1 MICSDLDLQNLAYRM
16 VNCGVLEEKDIDP
29 MYMYRKSNSLNNYLT
44 SSLTG
49 QTYNIGEREFN
60 IKDVKSWFERED
72 YVQYDAYRDYNVAII
87 RLKHF
92 TNCNIIDK
100 YLFHF
105 YKVWRNHNFTTVKSK
120 SLLPCKERSSLSVA
134 FINYDTEKETDLHN
148 IKAEDLYYISFG
160 INLKDIIKLVEE
172 LGEDFVY
179 NEIKEVLVTTK
190 DSTDGFSI
198 NEDKIEEEIKQIL
211 KD

>member
-1 MICSDLDLQNLAYRM
+1 MTYSNLELQNLAYRM
-16 VNCGVLEEKDIDP
+16 IDSGFLEEKDVDP
-29 MYMYRKSNSLNNYLT
+29 LYRKSNSLNNYIN
-44 SSLTG
+44 SSSTG
-49 QTYNIGEREFN
+49 QIYNMGERKFN
-60 IKDVKSWFERED
+60 IKDVKSWFKRED
-72 YVQYDAYRDYNVAII
+72 YVQYDAYRHYDVAII
-87 RLKHF
+87 KLKHF
-92 TNCNIIDK
+92 TGCNIIDE

-105 YKVWRNHNFTTVKSK
+105 YKMWIHHYFTVVKSK
-120 SLLPCKERSSLSVA
+120 SLSSYKDKSGLSVA
-134 FINYDTEKETDLHN
+134 YINYDTEKETDLRN
-148 IKAEDLYYISFG
+148 VKADDLYYISFG

-198 NEDKIEEEIKQIL
+198 NEDKIEEEIKQII

>member
-1 MICSDLDLQNLAYRM
+1 MTYYSSYFENLAYSM
-16 VNCGVLEEKDIDP
+16 INSGVLDEEDVYP
-29 MYMYRKSNSLNNYLT
+29 LYRKSNSLNNYINSGSTKQL
-44 SSLTG
+44 
-49 QTYNIGEREFN
+49 YNMGERKFN
-60 IKDVKSWFERED
+60 IKDVKSWFKRDD
-72 YVQYDAYRDYNVAII
+72 YVQYDAYSNYDVAII
-87 RLKHF
+87 KLKHF
-92 TNCNIIDK
+92 TECNIIDE

-105 YKVWRNHNFTTVKSK
+105 YKVWMPRCYFAVIKSK
-120 SLLPCKERSSLSVA
+120 SLLRHQERSCISVDSVK
-134 FINYDTEKETDLHN
+134 YDTEKETDLRN

-160 INLKDIIKLVEE
+160 INLKDIIKLAKE

>member
-1 MICSDLDLQNLAYRM
+1 MTYSNLELQNLSYRM
-16 VNCGVLEEKDIDP
+16 IDKGFLEEKDIDP
-29 MYMYRKSNSLNNYLT
+29 LYRKYNPWNNYHSGPT
-44 SSLTG
+44 EK
-49 QTYNIGEREFN
+49 TYNMRERKFN
-60 IKDVKSWFERED
+60 IKDVKSWFKRGD
-72 YVQYDAYRDYNVAII
+72 YVQYDAYSDYNVAII
-87 RLKHF
+87 ELKHF
-92 TNCNIIDK
+92 TGCNIIDE

-105 YKVWRNHNFTTVKSK
+105 YKMWRNCNFIAVKSK
-120 SLLPCKERSSLSVA
+120 SLLHCKERSSLSVA
-134 FINYDTEKETDLHN
+134 YIIYDTEKETDLCN

>member
-1 MICSDLDLQNLAYRM
+1 MTYSNLELQNLAYSM
-16 VNCGVLEEKDIDP
+16 VNCGILEEQDVDP
-29 MYMYRKSNSLNNYLT
+29 LYRKSNSLNNYLN
-44 SSLTG
+44 SGSTG
-49 QTYNIGEREFN
+49 QTYNMGERKFN
-60 IKDVKSWFERED
+60 IKDVKSWFKRGD
-72 YVQYDAYRDYNVAII
+72 YVQYNFCNNYDVAII
-87 RLKHF
+87 KLKHF
-92 TNCNIIDK
+92 TGCNIIDE

-105 YKVWRNHNFTTVKSK
+105 YKAWIHHYFTVVKSK
-120 SLLPCKERSSLSVA
+120 SLLPYKEKSGLSVA
-134 FINYDTEKETDLHN
+134 YINYDTEKETDLRN
-148 IKAEDLYYISFG
+148 VKADDLYYISFG

-198 NEDKIEEEIKQIL
+198 NEDKIEEEIKQII

>member
-1 MICSDLDLQNLAYRM
+1 MTYSNLELQNLAYSM
-16 VNCGVLEEKDIDP
+16 VNCGILDKEDVDP
-29 MYMYRKSNSLNNYLT
+29 LYKKSNSLNNYINSGST
-44 SSLTG
+44 E
-49 QTYNIGEREFN
+49 QTYNMGERKFN
-60 IKDVKSWFERED
+60 IKDVKSWFKRED
-72 YVQYDAYRDYNVAII
+72 YVQYDAYRHYDVAII
-87 RLKHF
+87 KLKHF
-92 TNCNIIDK
+92 TGCNIIDE

-105 YKVWRNHNFTTVKSK
+105 YKMWIHHYFTVVKSK
-120 SLLPCKERSSLSVA
+120 SLSSYKDKSGLSVA
-134 FINYDTEKETDLHN
+134 YLIYDTEKETDLRN
-148 IKAEDLYYISFG
+148 VKADDLYYISFG

-198 NEDKIEEEIKQIL
+198 NEDKIEEEIKQII

>member
-1 MICSDLDLQNLAYRM
+1 MTCSNLELQNLAYSM
-16 VNCGVLEEKDIDP
+16 VNCGILDEEDVDP
-29 MYMYRKSNSLNNYLT
+29 LYRKSNSLNNYLNSGST
-44 SSLTG
+44 E
-49 QTYNIGEREFN
+49 QTYNMGERKFN
-60 IKDVKSWFERED
+60 IKDVKSWFKRDD
-72 YVQYDAYRDYNVAII
+72 YVQYDAYRNYDVAII
-87 RLKHF
+87 QLKHF
-92 TNCNIIDK
+92 TGCNIIDE

-105 YKVWRNHNFTTVKSK
+105 YKMWRNCNFTAVKSK
-120 SLLPCKERSSLSVA
+120 SLLPYKEKSGLSVA
-134 FINYDTEKETDLHN
+134 YINYDTEKETDLRN
-148 IKAEDLYYISFG
+148 IKAKDLSYIAFG

-198 NEDKIEEEIKQIL
+198 NEDKIEEEIKQII

>member
-1 MICSDLDLQNLAYRM
+1 M
-16 VNCGVLEEKDIDP
+16 
-29 MYMYRKSNSLNNYLT
+29 
-44 SSLTG
+44 
-49 QTYNIGEREFN
+49 GERKFN
-60 IKDVKSWFERED
+60 IKDVKSWFKRDD
-72 YVQYDAYRDYNVAII
+72 YVQYDAYRNHDVAII
-87 RLKHF
+87 KLKHF
-92 TNCNIIDK
+92 TGCNIIDE

-105 YKVWRNHNFTTVKSK
+105 YKMWKHHYFTAVKSK

-134 FINYDTEKETDLHN
+134 YLNYDTDEETDLRN
-148 IKAEDLYYISFG
+148 VKADDLYYVSFG
-160 INLKDIIKLVEE
+160 ITLKDIIKLAEE